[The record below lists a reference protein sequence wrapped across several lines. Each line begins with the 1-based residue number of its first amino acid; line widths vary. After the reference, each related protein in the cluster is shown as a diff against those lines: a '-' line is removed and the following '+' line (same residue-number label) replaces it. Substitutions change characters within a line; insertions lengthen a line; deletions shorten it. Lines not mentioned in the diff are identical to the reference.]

1 MRLPHNLIERLT
13 LVAGSPAELCAALGD
28 AAGGAEVAEIERLC
42 AAGLPPITS
51 LGAFSVMTGYNPGF
65 VWALANRTARYYR
78 VFEIPKG
85 RATRRI
91 EAPRIALKLIQ
102 KWLSHHFSE
111 KWKPLDEVHG
121 FVPGRSHLTAA
132 SVHLRAEWILSID
145 LENFFPST
153 PIEQIRCSLRKL
165 GYRDGAGL
173 ELLAN
178 LLSYRG
184 RLSQGA
190 PTSPVVSNI
199 ALSEVDCALSD
210 IAKNYG
216 IRFTRYADDITLSG
230 MAGVEFPEDLLERIR
245 EQFATT
251 PWRLS
256 ERKVHFAKSPARLKV
271 HGLLVH
277 GEELRLTKGYRNR
290 LRAYRHLMHMGR
302 IAAEDEVRV
311 AGHLNYARQ
320 IERSKP

>member
-13 LVAGSPAELCAALGD
+13 LVAGSPAELCVALGNT
-28 AAGGAEVAEIERLC
+28 ARGAEVAEIERLS

-51 LGAFSVMTGYNPGF
+51 IDTLSVMTGYNSGF
-65 VWALANRTARYYR
+65 VWALANRSERYYR
-78 VFEIPKG
+78 VFKIPKG
-85 RATRRI
+85 RATRQI

-111 KWKPLDEVHG
+111 KWKPIDEVHG

-153 PIEQIRCSLRKL
+153 PVEQIRGSLRKL
-165 GYRDGAGL
+165 GYQDGEGL
-173 ELLAN
+173 DLLTN
-178 LLSYRG
+178 LLSFRG

-190 PTSPVVSNI
+190 PTSPVISNI
-199 ALSEVDCALSD
+199 ALSDVDGVLSA
-210 IAKNYG
+210 IARDCG
-216 IRFTRYADDITLSG
+216 VRFTRYADDITLSG
-230 MAGVEFPEDLLERIR
+230 VAGVECPENLLARIR
-245 EQFATT
+245 EQFART
-251 PWRLS
+251 PWRIS

-277 GEELRLTKGYRNR
+277 GDELRLTKGYRNR
-290 LRAYRHLMHMGR
+290 LRAYRHLMHFGR
-302 IAAEDEVRV
+302 IAPDDVVRV
-311 AGHLNYARQ
+311 AGHLNYASQ

>member
-1 MRLPHNLIERLT
+1 MRLPHNLTERLT
-13 LVAGSPAELCAALGD
+13 LVAGSPAELSAALGD
-28 AAGGAEVAEIERLC
+28 AAGGEEVAEIEQLS

-51 LGAFSVMTGYNPGF
+51 LGALSVMTGYNPGF
-65 VWALANRTARYYR
+65 VWALANRTERYYR

-85 RATRRI
+85 RATRQI
-91 EAPRIALKLIQ
+91 EAPRVALKLIQ
-102 KWLSHHFSE
+102 KWLSHHFSA

-153 PIEQIRCSLRKL
+153 PIGQIRGSLRKL
-165 GYRDGAGL
+165 GYPDGEGL

-178 LLSYRG
+178 LLSFHE

-190 PTSPVVSNI
+190 PTSPVISNI
-199 ALSEVDCALSD
+199 ALSDIDGALAG
-210 IAKNYG
+210 IARDRG
-216 IRFTRYADDITLSG
+216 IRFTRYADDITFSG
-230 MAGVEFPEDLLERIR
+230 AVGVEFPEDLLTKVR
-245 EQFATT
+245 EQFAGT
-251 PWRLS
+251 PWQVS

-277 GEELRLTKGYRNR
+277 GDELRLTKGYRNR
-290 LRAYRHLMHMGR
+290 LRAYRHLMHLDR
-302 IAAEDEVRV
+302 IAADDVGKRP
-311 AGHLNYARQ
+311 ASLHCLA
-320 IERSKP
+320 